1 MWVTNY
7 SESKVAK
14 QFISICAVAKQ
25 QGTSKQTR
33 WGVQARQLLRFPYN
47 DPEINQSEFA
57 CFHGDV
63 ADNVE

>member
-1 MWVTNY
+1 VK
-7 SESKVAK
+7 SKVAK
-14 QFISICAVAKQ
+14 QFISICVFSAVAKQ
-25 QGTSKQTR
+25 QGTSKQTW

-63 ADNVE
+63 TDNVE